1 MSDKPNWFDAVNQ
14 QFINIGEIQKKLQL
28 QLEAQREML
37 NLLKIRIDLLE
48 DRQKK
53 VLSVYV
59 DESSLK
65 ELKKYD

>member
-14 QFINIGEIQKKLQL
+14 QFINIGEIQRKLQL

-48 DRQKK
+48 HRQKK

-65 ELKKYD
+65 ELEGND